1 MHFWLCLFTSSFSFA
16 LLAGVAR
23 RSADSCCICRACIGR
38 SWWIPTARQR
48 YPSPVCAAH
57 ASDRPLC
64 NQSSMPAY
72 MCRYIYIFTF
82 WMCLTRLKHLPDELS
97 EWVHGPLS
105 KPKPQHLAKVSFSS
119 RYGWARVLIWEHD
132 PISKLLKKNRAVY
145 NKKHNFLK
153 GKAGYWLFLLRRC
166 CSVPPESSYFGH
178 HCFSASLRAESH
190 FYRTWRKTGL
200 ETIQKVFFR
209 LRFLLKRLF
218 SSWQKFS
225 SYFDP
230 QPGFPMGAAMYAIVS
245 EHLMV
250 SVKVEEVCFISFL
263 DQFEQSCSWG

>member
-23 RSADSCCICRACIGR
+23 RSADSCCICWACIGR

-153 GKAGYWLFLLRRC
+153 GKAGYWLFLLRRFAQC
-166 CSVPPESSYFGH
+166 PQRAVILVTIVFLHPWGLRAIFTGH
-178 HCFSASLRAESH
+178 GEKLAWKLSKKCFSD
-190 FYRTWRKTGL
+190 WG
-200 ETIQKVFFR
+200 
-209 LRFLLKRLF
+209 F
-218 SSWQKFS
+218 S
-225 SYFDP
+225 
-230 QPGFPMGAAMYAIVS
+230 
-245 EHLMV
+245 
-250 SVKVEEVCFISFL
+250 
-263 DQFEQSCSWG
+263 